1 MPAKNIKV
9 VALEP
14 PVADEPAAEAPTEA
28 QGMDEVINNIETENT
43 SLDETTAEVP
53 LMIEESLPC
62 ESETKG
68 PKAKAKAKA
77 KATRKPKAVKE
88 VTIEEPPAPAPTPE
102 PAQEVKAEP
111 VVDACQRTVC
121 PDCGK
126 TVSAKTL
133 KYSHKANCKASK
145 TQQPESAVAQPTP
158 FDNSTSPQDD
168 LLNRMAYIRQAR
180 MQRKMEQ
187 YSRLTSQIA

>member
-1 MPAKNIKV
+1 MPAKKIKV

-14 PVADEPAAEAPTEA
+14 PVADEPAAEAPTEP

-43 SLDETTAEVP
+43 SLDETIAEVP
-53 LMIEESLPC
+53 LMIEEP
-62 ESETKG
+62 
-68 PKAKAKAKA
+68 KAKAKA

-88 VTIEEPPAPAPTPE
+88 VAIEEPPAPAPTPE

-133 KYSHKANCKASK
+133 KYSHKANCKAIK
-145 TQQPESAVAQPTP
+145 TKQSEEPPVAPAQPTP
-158 FDNSTSPQDD
+158 FDNSTTAQDD
-168 LLNRMAYIRQAR
+168 IFSKLAAIRADN
-180 MQRKMEQ
+180 MQRKIYR
-187 YSRLTSQIA
+187 YSRLSSQIA

>member
-1 MPAKNIKV
+1 MPAKKIKV

-53 LMIEESLPC
+53 LMIEE
-62 ESETKG
+62 

-111 VVDACQRTVC
+111 TSAEKAIC

>member
-1 MPAKNIKV
+1 MPAKKIKV
-9 VALEP
+9 VALES

-111 VVDACQRTVC
+111 TSAEKAIC

-145 TQQPESAVAQPTP
+145 TQQPESAGAQPTP

-187 YSRLTSQIA
+187 YSRLTSPIA